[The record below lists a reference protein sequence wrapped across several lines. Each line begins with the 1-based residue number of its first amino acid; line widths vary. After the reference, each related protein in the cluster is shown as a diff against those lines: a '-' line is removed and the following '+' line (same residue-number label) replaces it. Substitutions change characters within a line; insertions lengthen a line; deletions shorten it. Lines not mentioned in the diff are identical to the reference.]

1 MSRDGMAD
9 DTLPDGWWNHI
20 TLDEL
25 ARASGVIAQFQASI
39 SVGIPATAPSA
50 HSPVAS
56 ADQVARAIILR
67 RLTVDDQSLEGLVQL
82 AETARA
88 EVRKAVVADKDL
100 RGDDG
105 VSASRRLAQAL
116 RPVLLLCGQ
125 MLRSRPSDTAGKDAL
140 DLDEKLRAVLFDYNL
155 LNARYGAR
163 T

>member
-1 MSRDGMAD
+1 MSRNRMAD
-9 DTLPDGWWNHI
+9 DTLLDGWWNDLS
-20 TLDEL
+20 LDEL
-25 ARASGVIAQFQASI
+25 ARASGVIARFQASV
-39 SVGIPATAPSA
+39 SAGIPATAPAA

-67 RLTVDDQSLEGLVQL
+67 RLTVDDRSLEGLVQL

-125 MLRSRPSDTAGKDAL
+125 MLRSRTSDAAGKDAL

>member
-1 MSRDGMAD
+1 
-9 DTLPDGWWNHI
+9 
-20 TLDEL
+20 
-25 ARASGVIAQFQASI
+25 
-39 SVGIPATAPSA
+39 
-50 HSPVAS
+50 
-56 ADQVARAIILR
+56 
-67 RLTVDDQSLEGLVQL
+67 L

-125 MLRSRPSDTAGKDAL
+125 MLRSRTSDAAGKDAL
-140 DLDEKLRAVLFDYNL
+140 GLDEKLRAVLFDYNL